1 MSSRIVPN
9 ILDPLTSSALN
20 KLHEPTP
27 PTLKRKRSDDDEIYN
42 AAGQLATSS
51 IVIRVSISPADPQS
65 LTLARSLAHPNPSLD
80 LIMFTNTNPFRHT
93 QPHYPTT
100 L

>member
-51 IVIRVSISPADPQS
+51 IVIRVSRDPDQPTHS
-65 LTLARSLAHPNPSLD
+65 NPILEPFLTLTLDLVTDNPS
-80 LIMFTNTNPFRHT
+80 RHT
-93 QPHYPTT
+93 QRHYPTT